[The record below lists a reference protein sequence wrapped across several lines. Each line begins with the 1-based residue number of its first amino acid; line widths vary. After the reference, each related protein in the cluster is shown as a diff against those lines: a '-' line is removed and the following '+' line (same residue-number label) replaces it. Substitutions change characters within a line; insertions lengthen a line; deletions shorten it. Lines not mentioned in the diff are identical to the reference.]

1 MGYTRA
7 SRKLQLY
14 EFCRG
19 SFYNQETCIKEY
31 EFDKGLYYNN
41 YVDDF
46 DKESSESDSDSDSR
60 SDSDSDCESDRNNKK
75 I

>member
-1 MGYTRA
+1 MRA

-19 SFYNQETCIKEY
+19 SFYNQENCTEEY

>member
-46 DKESSESDSDSDSR
+46 DKESSESDSRSDSR
-60 SDSDSDCESDRNNKK
+60 SDSDSDCQIDRNNKK